1 MAKKQ
6 KVNKTKAVADY
17 LKTHPKAMSSE
28 IAQALGKKGIKITP
42 GHVSNI
48 KSKIKKVRAER
59 KAVGAKLLAGIHA
72 KQPVA
77 TEPAVATA
85 AAEKPAKD
93 TLTLEHVKAV
103 AKTVKA
109 IGGFDRLN
117 ELLGV
122 IKEVGGIRRFKD
134 LLEAMAVP
142 EAAEI
147 KLPF

>member
-1 MAKKQ
+1 MAKKE
-6 KVNKTKAVADY
+6 KLNKTKAVADY

-28 IAQALGKKGIKITP
+28 IAEALGKKGITITVA
-42 GHVSNI
+42 HAANI
-48 KSKIKKVRAER
+48 KSKIKRMRAER
-59 KAVGAKLLAGIHA
+59 KAAKAD
-72 KQPVA
+72 VA
-77 TEPAVATA
+77 ATTPENQAAAPEPAVT
-85 AAEKPAKD
+85 AEKPAKD

-134 LLEAMAVP
+134 LLEAMVVP
-142 EAAEI
+142 EADKI
-147 KLPF
+147 PY